1 MECPHCH
8 RQTSPRSERCGSC
21 GEVIP
26 PAQYLLEQ
34 SGIIP
39 PTTAPAAAT
48 VAPVFVRNAASR
60 RMATLG
66 DRFVAFVL
74 DTVVLFGLL
83 ATVDAW
89 VFMRWGTVEG
99 TELNLTSASLVI
111 AGALNAGVLFAYGW
125 LLEASVGATLGKAM
139 VGIRVVRTGGRT
151 ALAASAIRN
160 GLRIVDG
167 LGFYLLGATVAGC
180 SRLRQRL
187 GDICAGTVV
196 VEGEFGKGIKV
207 LTLLLWAG
215 SLAGAGWAV
224 PRICSENNAA
234 PHRGYLN
241 QVVVQVGR
249 TENSAYI
256 RIARFR
262 IDLQLASAGPPAAGM

>member
-39 PTTAPAAAT
+39 PTTSPAAAT
-48 VAPVFVRNAASR
+48 VAPVFVRNSASR

-139 VGIRVVRTGGRT
+139 VGIRVVGTGRRT

-234 PHRGYLN
+234 PRPGYLS